1 MLHGTN
7 KPRSIGTASHGCIRL
22 FTQDAWELVRWLQSH
37 STAPHSDALFQE
49 YASNRH
55 RSVSVQ
61 LGSTIP
67 VALVYDYVEIRADQ
81 LHVYHDIYARI
92 GDKWA
97 HIMQT
102 LAAHGY
108 AADSI
113 DQAAI

>member
-1 MLHGTN
+1 
-7 KPRSIGTASHGCIRL
+7 
-22 FTQDAWELVRWLQSH
+22 
-37 STAPHSDALFQE
+37 
-49 YASNRH
+49 
-55 RSVSVQ
+55 VQ

-81 LHVYHDIYARI
+81 LHVYHDIYARV
-92 GDKWA
+92 GNKWA

-113 DQAAI
+113 DQAALQKRLKDAKFRDVVIALTDIRRQPPLQPPLASHSVDKEVPVIPEHL